1 MPFIPHTKDEVTRM
15 LSTIGAENVDDL
27 FDEIPS
33 DLRLKNFPDE
43 VGMSELDMLNLL
55 SEAADKDGTPVCF
68 AGAGAY
74 DHHIP
79 AAVWDIATRGEFYS
93 SYTPYQ
99 AEASQGTLQLLY
111 EYQTMMANLMAMD
124 VSNTSMYDGAS
135 SLAESIL
142 MSIRSNRKSKSKQ
155 ILMPVTVNPSYRKV
169 VVNIVKNQK
178 IELVEVPYIHEN
190 GTIDFDELDKYA
202 EQDFAALVVPF
213 PNYFGKLEE
222 IDRLTDWAHA
232 NNMLLIAQVNPMAMS
247 ILKPPGLWGSKG
259 ADIVC
264 GEGQPLGVP
273 LSSGGPYFGF
283 LCCTL
288 KIVRQMPGRLI
299 GKTEDTNGNTGYS
312 LTLQAREQHIRRSKA
327 TSNICTNQ
335 GLLVTVA
342 TIYMSIMGESGLSQ
356 TATKSHQNTELL
368 KDKLSKIEGVK
379 PIFTGSNFHE
389 IALSVPIAADLIIDK
404 LADYNILAG
413 VDLSKDYP
421 SLGNSILVCAT
432 EKRTAKQM
440 DLFVSKLQE
449 ILATN
454 SI

>member
-327 TSNICTNQ
+327 TSNICTAQ
-335 GLLVTVA
+335 VLLAIMAGAYAVYHGPEGIKRIADVF
-342 TIYMSIMGESGLSQ
+342 SIGW
-356 TATKSHQNTELL
+356 
-368 KDKLSKIEGVK
+368 
-379 PIFTGSNFHE
+379 
-389 IALSVPIAADLIIDK
+389 
-404 LADYNILAG
+404 
-413 VDLSKDYP
+413 
-421 SLGNSILVCAT
+421 
-432 EKRTAKQM
+432 
-440 DLFVSKLQE
+440 
-449 ILATN
+449 
-454 SI
+454 